1 MDAAISPFDAARET
15 LKRLATR
22 KLAPTPDNF
31 TEVYEEVAGGA
42 AIGPETS
49 AARMLE
55 QLAADLAQNQ
65 NANTASAHLGR
76 VVAARDW
83 VKAQELLFEMA
94 RGCSDW
100 SGLIRDLLRAFEA
113 RHAGWTVARKKESIE
128 RASEAAGGDP
138 SKLYARLGRL
148 IQYWSEA
155 PRDVVLETLPEEV
168 AESPAHGPLAD
179 SDAAAVLVTPIANA
193 ARDNSDLLRE
203 LLAGTILVALTQW
216 LGEPADLCQ
225 GAEKIAARV
234 RLARGAAEINEC
246 AADIRDLWMRME
258 ARGKDHD
265 EVLAGMLRLMSLL
278 LENVT
283 ELVHEDRWL
292 TGQLVVMRQALVQPI
307 DLKKLRDA
315 EWRFKDVLL
324 QQGTLKQSLGDVKA
338 ALKTMLATFIERL
351 GTASET
357 TGQFHAKIE
366 GYAKLIQETDDIGQ
380 LDRVL
385 RELMQDTRGIQADML
400 RSRDELL
407 ETRKKVQDYEQRIR
421 NLERELLQVSE
432 KVREDQLTQAL
443 NRRGLEE
450 TFTVEAARCRRKGK
464 PLCVALLDIDNFK
477 ELNDRFGHK
486 TGDDALVHLVGVM
499 RDTVRP
505 SDSVAR
511 FGGEE
516 FVILLPETELE
527 EALQVTKRVQRA
539 LTRRFF
545 LADNQKLL
553 ITFSAGVAICG
564 DDERRESVLGRAD
577 TALYQAKREGKNRV
591 IAARA

>member
-1 MDAAISPFDAARET
+1 MDATISPSDAARET

-31 TEVYEEVAGGA
+31 TEVYREVAGGA
-42 AIGPETS
+42 AAGPES
-49 AARMLE
+49 SPARMLE
-55 QLAADLAQNQ
+55 QLAADLARSPG
-65 NANTASAHLGR
+65 ADAASAQLGR
-76 VVAARDW
+76 LVAARNW
-83 VKAQELLFEMA
+83 SKVQELLFEMA
-94 RGCSDW
+94 RGSGDW
-100 SGLIRDLLRAFEA
+100 AGLIHDLLRGFEA
-113 RHAGWTVARKKESIE
+113 RHAGWTAARKKESIAH
-128 RASEAAGGDP
+128 ASEAARGD
-138 SKLYARLGRL
+138 SFKLYERLRRL
-148 IQYWSEA
+148 IHYWAEA
-155 PRDVVLETLPEEV
+155 PRDVALEVLPKEA
-168 AESPAHGPLAD
+168 AESPDAGPPGASGTGSAASSPA
-179 SDAAAVLVTPIANA
+179 SDATG
-193 ARDNSDLLRE
+193 DNPDLLRE
-203 LLAGTILVALTQW
+203 LLARTILVALTQR
-216 LGEPADLCQ
+216 LGEPTELSQ
-225 GAEKIAARV
+225 SGERIAERV
-234 RLARGAAEINEC
+234 RLARGAAETNEC
-246 AADIRDLWMRME
+246 AAEMRDLWLRME
-258 ARGKDHD
+258 ARGKDQD
-265 EVLAGMLRLMSLL
+265 EILAGMLRLMSLL

-283 ELVHEDRWL
+283 ELVQDDRWL
-292 TGQLVVMRQALVQPI
+292 AGQLVVMREALAQPI
-307 DLKKLRDA
+307 DVKKLREA

-357 TGQFHAKIE
+357 TGQFHTKIE
-366 GYAKLIQETDDIGQ
+366 GYAKRIQETDDISQ
-380 LDRVL
+380 LDQVL
-385 RELMQDTRGIQADML
+385 RDLMQDTRGMQADML
-400 RSRDELL
+400 RSREELL

-421 NLERELLQVSE
+421 NLERELSQVSE

-499 RDTVRP
+499 RETVRP

-527 EALQVTKRVQRA
+527 EAVQVTKRVQRA

-545 LADNQKLL
+545 LAENQKLL

-564 DDERRESVLGRAD
+564 EEERRESVLGRAD
-577 TALYQAKREGKNRV
+577 AALYEAKRAGKNRV
-591 IAARA
+591 VSTQA

>member
-155 PRDVVLETLPEEV
+155 PRDVVLETLPEEA

-324 QQGTLKQSLGDVKA
+324 QQGTLRQSLGDVKA

-421 NLERELLQVSE
+421 NLERELSQVSE

>member
-1 MDAAISPFDAARET
+1 MDATITPSDAARET

-31 TEVYEEVAGGA
+31 TEVYQEVAGGA
-42 AIGPETS
+42 AIGPES
-49 AARMLE
+49 SPARMLE
-55 QLAADLAQNQ
+55 QLAADLAQSPG
-65 NANTASAHLGR
+65 ANTASSQLGR
-76 VVAARDW
+76 LVAARNW
-83 VKAQELLFEMA
+83 GKAQELLFGMA
-94 RGCSDW
+94 RGSGDW
-100 SGLIRDLLRAFEA
+100 AGLIRDLLRGFEA
-113 RHAGWTVARKKESIE
+113 RHAGWTAARKKESIAH
-128 RASEAAGGDP
+128 ASEAARGDS
-138 SKLYARLGRL
+138 SKLYERLRRL
-148 IQYWSEA
+148 IHYWAEA
-155 PRDVVLETLPEEV
+155 PRDVVLESLPKEA
-168 AESPAHGPLAD
+168 AESHNAGPPAEPEAASALLSPV
-179 SDAAAVLVTPIANA
+179 SDATG
-193 ARDNSDLLRE
+193 DNHDLLHE
-203 LLAGTILVALTQW
+203 LLASTIVVALTQR
-216 LGEPADLCQ
+216 LGEPTELSQ
-225 GAEKIAARV
+225 SGEKIAARV
-234 RLARGAAEINEC
+234 RLARGAAEINAC
-246 AADIRDLWMRME
+246 AADIRDLWLRME
-258 ARGKDHD
+258 ARGKDQD

-283 ELVHEDRWL
+283 ELVQEDRWL
-292 TGQLVVMRQALVQPI
+292 AGQLVVMREALVQPI
-307 DLKKLRDA
+307 DLKKLREA
-315 EWRFKDVLL
+315 EWRFKDALL

-357 TGQFHAKIE
+357 TGQFHTKIE
-366 GYAKLIQETDDIGQ
+366 GYAKRIQETDDISQ

-385 RELMQDTRGIQADML
+385 RDLMQDTRGMQTDML

-407 ETRKKVQDYEQRIR
+407 ETRKKVQDYEERIR
-421 NLERELLQVSE
+421 SLERELSQVSE

-450 TFTVEAARCRRKGK
+450 TFTVEAARCRRKGR

-477 ELNDRFGHK
+477 ELNDCFGHK

-499 RDTVRP
+499 RETVRP

-527 EALQVTKRVQRA
+527 EAVQVTKRVQRA

-577 TALYQAKREGKNRV
+577 AALYAAKRAGKNRV
-591 IAARA
+591 VSARV